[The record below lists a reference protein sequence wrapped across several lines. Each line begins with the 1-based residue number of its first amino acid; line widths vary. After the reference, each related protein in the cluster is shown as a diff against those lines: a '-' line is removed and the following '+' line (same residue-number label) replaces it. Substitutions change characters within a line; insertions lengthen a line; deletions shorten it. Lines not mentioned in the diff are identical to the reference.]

1 MKLLLSAA
9 LVGFCSLAMAAETTT
24 QYYVSPTGDDTNGDG
39 SLTAPWQSI
48 HKALYTIPYEQD
60 DVAVNLRKGTYIL
73 PTVLYIDEQR
83 GGSEGG
89 VFTIKSYEGEN
100 AILDGSL
107 IADYSAMVSI
117 SSANY
122 VSLESLEFTNL
133 TGNKSGIYVSGA
145 SSNINLYKNEIHDM
159 HWTTDAAAATSPSSS
174 DNLSPVVILGNSAD
188 AMTNISILEN
198 EIYNL
203 TTGYSEAVK
212 IVGNVDGFVVE
223 GNTVHDVTNICIVAA
238 GNYTWVGLADAS
250 LNHARNGIISHNET
264 YKCVSP
270 IAASAGIYADGAKNI
285 LMTDNY
291 SHHNTVG
298 FSVGSEQEG
307 EATGIILTRNESAD
321 NTQAGLVIGTNNA
334 SAVVDGV
341 IVTENDLHGN
351 YTDAVYGGAPI
362 VMNTAQNITIFNN
375 DISSI
380 SQYIMTANAVVT
392 NLSLNK
398 NTYTSTAVN
407 ADSAFFTWAGI
418 TGENYTG
425 FGNYKA
431 ATGQDSLSTFSL
443 SSD

>member
-9 LVGFCSLAMAAETTT
+9 LVGFCSLAAATETTT

-48 HKALYTIPYEQD
+48 NKAMNTIPYDQD
-60 DVAVNLRKGTYIL
+60 DVEVNLREGTYIL
-73 PTVLYIDEQR
+73 PSVLYITEER
-83 GGSEGG
+83 GGSENG

-107 IADYSAMVSI
+107 IKDYSAMISI
-117 SSANY
+117 ASAHY
-122 VSLESLEFTNL
+122 ISLEGLELTNL
-133 TGNKSGIYVSGA
+133 TGHKSGIYVAGA
-145 SSNINLYKNEIHDM
+145 SSNINIYKNEIHGM
-159 HWTTDAAAATSPSSS
+159 HWTTDATAAASPSPSN
-174 DNLSPVVILGNSAD
+174 NLSPIVIVGNSTD

-198 EIYNL
+198 EIYDL
-203 TTGYSEAVK
+203 TTGYSEALK
-212 IVGNVDGFVVE
+212 IAGNVDGFIIE
-223 GNTVHDVTNICIVAA
+223 GNTIYDVTNICIVAA
-238 GNYTWVGLADAS
+238 GNYSWVNLDDAS
-250 LNHARNGIISHNET
+250 LNHARNGVISYNET
-264 YKCVSP
+264 YRCVSP

-285 LMTDNY
+285 LMSNNY

-298 FSVGSEQEG
+298 FSVGSEQDG
-307 EATGIILTRNESAD
+307 DASGIVLTHNESAN

-341 IVTENDLHGN
+341 IVTENNLHGN

-362 VMNTAQNITIFNN
+362 VMNTAQNITIFDN

-398 NTYTSTAVN
+398 NNYTSTAVN
-407 ADSAFFTWAGI
+407 AESAFFTWAGI
-418 TGENYTG
+418 SGENYTG
-425 FGNYKA
+425 FSNYKT